1 MTVKT
6 AGQVI
11 DGKLVTGDINIQASD
26 VIIRNSEVR
35 GRIYSDN
42 GSRFTVEDSTVGPAS
57 GCLASST
64 AGGIGNSNYTV
75 RRVRVRG
82 YSDAFRIG
90 GSNILIE
97 DSYVTVCS
105 DDPENHSDGIQA
117 YGASGATNI
126 TIRHNVIDQR
136 SAKYG
141 VNAPIFIPNDKSTQL
156 NQGISVSV
164 TDNVLAGGGYSL
176 QLMGDLNWTGLA
188 VTGNKIVNK
197 SWSFGPLWVTCN
209 HINSWSNNA
218 VVNFD
223 FNTGTITS
231 QVQALNDCGN

>member
-42 GSRFTVEDSTVGPAS
+42 GSRFTVEDSTVGPVS
-57 GCLASST
+57 GCLSSST
-64 AGGIGNSNYTV
+64 AGGIGSSNYAV

-82 YSDAFRIG
+82 YSDAFRIS
-90 GSNILIE
+90 GSNVLIE

-105 DDPENHSDGIQA
+105 DNPENHSDGIQA

-141 VNAPIFIPNDKSTQL
+141 VNAPIFIPNDKSSQL

-164 TDNVLAGGGYSL
+164 TDNILAGGGYSL
-176 QLMGDLNWTGLA
+176 QLMGDLAWTALA
-188 VTGNKIVNK
+188 VNGNKIVDK
-197 SWSFGPLWVTCN
+197 SWFFGPLWITCN
-209 HINSWSNNA
+209 HIKSWSNNA

-223 FNTGTITS
+223 FDTGTIIT
-231 QVQALNDCGN
+231 QVRALNDCD